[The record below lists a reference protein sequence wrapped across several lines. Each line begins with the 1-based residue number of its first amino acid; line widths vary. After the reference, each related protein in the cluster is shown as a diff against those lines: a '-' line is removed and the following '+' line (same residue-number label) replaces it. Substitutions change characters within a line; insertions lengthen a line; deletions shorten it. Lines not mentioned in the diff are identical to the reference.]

1 MRAKGNIG
9 DGDAG
14 FDKFALQM
22 IVKGVHISQLE
33 KSAANTALIG
43 DDEYIQPGIGKKL

>member
-22 IVKGVHISQLE
+22 IVKSVHVSQFE
-33 KSAANTALIG
+33 KPTANAALIG
-43 DDEYIQPGIGKKL
+43 DDEYIQSGFGK